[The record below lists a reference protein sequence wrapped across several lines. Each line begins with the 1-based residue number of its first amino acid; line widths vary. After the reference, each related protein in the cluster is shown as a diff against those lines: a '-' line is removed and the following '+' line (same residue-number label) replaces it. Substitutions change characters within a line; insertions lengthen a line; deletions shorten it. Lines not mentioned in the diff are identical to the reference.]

1 MKKLNSAIAGFF
13 VLFILTTACK
23 KEMKP
28 GGLPSLENNTMAA
41 KPKPAAPAT
50 KSLFYKGLLNP
61 RGLKFGPDGA
71 LYVAEA
77 GPGGTQSTVGIC
89 PQIQVAPP
97 LGPFLGSRTGGRVSR
112 IDMAGNRTT
121 ITDQLP
127 SSVDALQPNPSIMG
141 PADVAFI
148 GQTLYILMAGAGCSH
163 GVSDFPNSIVR
174 INSNNSTTVIADLGK
189 WLLQN
194 PTAAPADDF
203 EPEGVWYSMV
213 TKGNEFYTVDPN
225 QGMFVKVGLDGTITK
240 IADISASEGHIVPTA
255 LAYKGNY
262 YLGNLGTFPITGQS
276 VVLKIT
282 PSGNIQEVASGFS
295 AILGLVIDQQSRIY
309 VLEMTS
315 GAPFPSPGAGRIV
328 RINQNG
334 SKELITDGLSFP
346 TAMTMGADGNLY
358 VSNFGL
364 GAPPGFGEIVKVT
377 LNN

>member
-1 MKKLNSAIAGFF
+1 MKKINSALAGMFM
-13 VLFILTTACK
+13 LFIFATACK

-28 GGLPSLENNTMAA
+28 STVPSEENNSVTA
-41 KPKPAAPAT
+41 KQKPSAPAT
-50 KSLFYKGLLNP
+50 KTVFYKGLINP
-61 RGLKFGPDGA
+61 RGLKFGPDGN

-77 GPGGTQSTVGIC
+77 GPGGTQSTVAIC

-97 LGPFLGSRTGGRVSR
+97 LGPFMGSRTGGRVSR

-127 SSVDALQPNPSIMG
+127 SSTDALQPNPSIMG
-141 PADVAFI
+141 PSDVAFI
-148 GQTLYILMAGAGCSH
+148 GNTLYVLIAGAGCSH
-163 GVSDFPNSIVR
+163 GVSNFPNSIVR
-174 INSNNSTTVIADLGK
+174 INPNNTTTVIADLGK
-189 WLLQN
+189 WLLAN
-194 PTAAPADDF
+194 PTAAPAPDF

-213 TKGNEFYTVDPN
+213 TKGDEFYTVEPN
-225 QGMFVKVGLDGTITK
+225 QGMFVKVGLDGSITEV
-240 IADISASEGHIVPTA
+240 ADISAAKGHIVPTA

-262 YLGNLGTFPITGQS
+262 FIGNLGTFPISGTS
-276 VVLKIT
+276 VVLKVT
-282 PSGNIQEVASGFS
+282 PSGNIQEVADGFS
-295 AILGLVIDQQSRIY
+295 AILGLVVDQQSRIY
-309 VLEMTS
+309 VLEMTH

-377 LNN
+377 VNN